1 MSSGLPRSETT
12 LNIDFSQHRRPTSSL
27 AQQAQSHVL
36 MQTVPYCVHQ
46 SFKLI
51 AAVRVSVAAKSMLSA
66 TATCSELRASTLPS
80 CALNKCLSR
89 VAPAPCA
96 LLHSSGV
103 VIFCGPRISV
113 PRRSN
118 RLLHTALTSGSHDV
132 GHPLVQ
138 ALTSQAVCGSRSLMA
153 AASLQVPHA
162 ALAQQQEDV
171 KDRTAHQKEHALDS
185 ILLQADSAAQ
195 PFMASPAEQLTRA
208 RVDYSKSQRP
218 LQVRVQAH
226 QQTAQCM
233 FICRLQYQC
242 LHHPARHL

>member
-1 MSSGLPRSETT
+1 MPGSETT
-12 LNIDFSQHRRPTSSL
+12 LNIDFSQHRRPTSSHSKRK
-27 AQQAQSHVL
+27 QPHVL

-118 RLLHTALTSGSHDV
+118 RLLRTALTSGSHDV
-132 GHPLVQ
+132 RHPLVQ
-138 ALTSQAVCGSRSLMA
+138 VLTSQAVSGSRSPM
-153 AASLQVPHA
+153 ASLQVPHA

-171 KDRTAHQKEHALDS
+171 KGRTAHQNEHALDS

-226 QQTAQCM
+226 QQTAQCV

-242 LHHPARHL
+242 LHHPATHL